1 MNPYLKFVESIQTG
15 IEQVKGLSASG
26 KTEPVQS
33 SSKVLLF
40 SPHPDDEC
48 ITGLLPLR
56 LMREAG
62 MQVINTPV
70 TFGSNVDRQAER
82 AEELKNAC
90 AYLGFQC
97 LEKTAGRNA
106 AAFHSLGKPD
116 VIELLNTTR
125 PRIVFIPHSKDWN
138 SRHIAT
144 HHLVMNAF
152 NEMPKDFSCTVV
164 ETESKDWNSR
174 HIATHHLVMNA
185 LNEMPKNF
193 FCTVVET
200 EFWGAMDSPNLM
212 VEGDVQ
218 TVADL
223 VAALSLHV
231 KEVERNP
238 YHLLLPAW
246 MQDNVRRGGELVGG
260 QGGRA
265 PEFTFATL
273 YRLSRWENGELFQ
286 CLGKGRIL
294 SMRDNLKELF

>member
-1 MNPYLKFVESIQTG
+1 MMNPYLKFVESIQTG

-62 MQVINTPV
+62 MQVINIPV

-164 ETESKDWNSR
+164 ETE
-174 HIATHHLVMNA
+174 
-185 LNEMPKNF
+185 
-193 FCTVVET
+193 
-200 EFWGAMDSPNLM
+200 FWGAMGDPNLM

-238 YHLLLPAW
+238 YHLSLPAW

-273 YRLSRWENGELFQ
+273 YRLSRWENGKLFK
-286 CLGKGRIL
+286 CLGVNRIL
-294 SMRDNLKELF
+294 SMTDELKEIL